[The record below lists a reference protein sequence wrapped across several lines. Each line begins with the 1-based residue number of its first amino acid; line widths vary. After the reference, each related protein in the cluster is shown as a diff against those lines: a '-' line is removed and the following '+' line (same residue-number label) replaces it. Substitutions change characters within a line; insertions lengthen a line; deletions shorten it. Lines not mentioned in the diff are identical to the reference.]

1 MKLIISIHAPAWGA
15 TRQLNRDTQRYSF
28 QSTPPAW
35 GATLI
40 ALFIT
45 SRFLISIHAPRMGSD
60 GRIDIVTMLQIPF
73 QSTLPAWG
81 ATTAPDQIRLCRLH
95 FNPRSPHGERLPYFF
110 ISRLL
115 SDISIHAPRMGS
127 DACQGTTGRLVSY
140 FNPRSPHGERLGY
153 EETISPYYIF
163 QSTLPAWGAT
173 RRLS

>member
-1 MKLIISIHAPAWGA
+1 MYFCSSGV
-15 TRQLNRDTQRYSF
+15 F
-28 QSTPPAW
+28 QSTLPHGERRRFHGSSRTRELFQSTLPHGERRSFPLHQKQYDIFQSTLPAW

-95 FNPRSPHGERLPYFF
+95 FNPRSPHGER
-110 ISRLL
+110 
-115 SDISIHAPRMGS
+115 
-127 DACQGTTGRLVSY
+127 
-140 FNPRSPHGERLGY
+140 HGEPTVPSG
-153 EETISPYYIF
+153 
-163 QSTLPAWGAT
+163 
-173 RRLS
+173 